1 MYIPYKMTE
10 ASSLRNCL
18 EKRPDDVSPEKCKG
32 DPASSLESQLISCVC
47 LMMDPVGK
55 KGRQFTQPS
64 KSSRGEMACPV
75 LANCQVLPAPLPIPG
90 FRTSA
95 AGLGNFSI
103 FLGPGL
109 LPMKNQRDSG
119 APLMY

>member
-1 MYIPYKMTE
+1 
-10 ASSLRNCL
+10 
-18 EKRPDDVSPEKCKG
+18 
-32 DPASSLESQLISCVC
+32 
-47 LMMDPVGK
+47 MDPVGK

-95 AGLGNFSI
+95 AGLGNVNLFGTRIASNEKSEG
-103 FLGPGL
+103 LRGPTNVL
-109 LPMKNQRDSG
+109 KLKATCSSEESCEDP
-119 APLMY
+119 